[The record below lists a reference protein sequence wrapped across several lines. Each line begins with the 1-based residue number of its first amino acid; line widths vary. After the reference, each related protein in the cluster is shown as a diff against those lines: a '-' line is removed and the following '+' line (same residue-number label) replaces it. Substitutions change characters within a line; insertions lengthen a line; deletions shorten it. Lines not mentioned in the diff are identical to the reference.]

1 MCVRELTKNLET
13 PFTNISIGPPF
24 YSMPVTQPWRL
35 WVTKS
40 HKPAKNDEIT
50 TKKHS
55 ETKPFACYIIYI
67 LPVSCMQSNQCAAR
81 NSSVMF
87 ANRDKWHCSAHRHT
101 CRLTTYSVQMWNK
114 AVIGLSYVP
123 PTIMFIRW
131 KYNCLCCKIGSHF
144 SLGHAIIWIKSS
156 LLFSAYLKNKN
167 ILHHYCFWSIFVR
180 HKNHIIFIDA

>member
-1 MCVRELTKNLET
+1 MCVCVRELTKILET

-50 TKKHS
+50 TRKHS

-87 ANRDKWHCSAHRHT
+87 AYRDKWHCSAHRHT
-101 CRLTTYSVQMWNK
+101 CRLTVVKLGHTLAWDMLLFE
-114 AVIGLSYVP
+114 LSRRYCFQRIWR
-123 PTIMFIRW
+123 T
-131 KYNCLCCKIGSHF
+131 KIFCIIIVFGQYLWGTKIILFLLTHSHF
-144 SLGHAIIWIKSS
+144 YVYSCKACLWFDHET
-156 LLFSAYLKNKN
+156 L
-167 ILHHYCFWSIFVR
+167 
-180 HKNHIIFIDA
+180 